1 MLSPLGTLLSQDL
14 QDRGRHILDTL
25 RGLPGEQQLELVCRT
40 APAVL
45 LPFQP
50 GPSATKAKR
59 DTFKL
64 ICDGVTVG
72 RHAHLGRSAA
82 PFPGA
87 LGDLWRRG
95 VLEQRRPTLIVTVGD
110 GVKGDQKAGDA
121 FIGHRRYATPRTL
134 LMGRARQLLSSNIR
148 PVEMPRRMRI
158 PRCLR
163 HAALVRLSS

>member
-1 MLSPLGTLLSQDL
+1 MLSPLGTFLSQDL
-14 QDRGRHILDTL
+14 QDRGRYILDTL
-25 RGLPGEQQLELVCRT
+25 PGLLLEQQFDLVCRT
-40 APAVL
+40 EPAVL
-45 LPFQP
+45 LPFQL

-64 ICDGVTVG
+64 ICDGVAVG

-82 PFPGA
+82 PSPGA
-87 LGDLWRRG
+87 LGNLWRRG

-134 LMGRARQLLSSNIR
+134 LMGRARQLLSTSIR
-148 PVEMPRRMRI
+148 PVETPRRMRN

-163 HAALVRLSS
+163 HATRVRLTS

>member
-1 MLSPLGTLLSQDL
+1 MLSPFGTLLSQDL
-14 QDRGRHILDTL
+14 GNRGRHILDTL
-25 RGLPGEQQLELVCRT
+25 QGLPLEQQCDLVCRT

-50 GPSATKAKR
+50 GPSATKAKS

-82 PFPGA
+82 PSPGA

-110 GVKGDQKAGDA
+110 GVTGDQKAGDA
-121 FIGHRRYATPRTL
+121 LIGHRRYATPRTL
-134 LMGRARQLLSSNIR
+134 LMGRVRQLLSSNIR
-148 PVEMPRRMRI
+148 PVETPRRPRN